1 MEDYDCVAF
10 ITCWHCLEF
19 LIMNEKISK
28 CFLKNTVILHHVFFI
43 HDMIFYFNIFVLQEF
58 QMLALSL
65 LTAVAVIVK
74 SFCEKKDCAYSLE
87 ES

>member
-1 MEDYDCVAF
+1 M
-10 ITCWHCLEF
+10 
-19 LIMNEKISK
+19 
-28 CFLKNTVILHHVFFI
+28 FFI

-74 SFCEKKDCAYSLE
+74 SFCEKKRIVHIHWRSPE
-87 ES
+87 EKY